1 MTHFEKTLNKF
12 INDTLSGK
20 STHITY
26 GDIVG
31 GDKASNGSCIIK
43 NGLTNDVSTKYPFY
57 NIVEQ
62 DETHWTIEFAL
73 AGYTKDDISVSVD
86 EGYLIVTGKR
96 TEDEDK
102 KYLHKGIALRSF
114 KKSIRLHEWHII
126 RACKMSDGVLSIG
139 IELVVPE
146 DRKPKTI
153 NID

>member
-1 MTHFEKTLNKF
+1 MTKYFEKSLNKF
-12 INDTLSGK
+12 INDTINS
-20 STHITY
+20 SFVY
-26 GDIVG
+26 GDVVH

-43 NGLTNDVSTKYPFY
+43 NGLTNDVPTKYPFY

-62 DETHWTIEFAL
+62 DESHWTIEFAL

-86 EGYLIVTGKR
+86 EGYLIVTGKK

-102 KYLHKGIALRSF
+102 KYLHRGIALRSF
-114 KKSIRLHEWHII
+114 KKAIRLHEWHII
-126 RACKMSDGVLSIG
+126 RACKMSDGILSIE